1 MESVASVLVVVSVA
15 PVGLVVPVAPVV
27 RVVSV
32 ATVVSVVYEEYVE
45 LRQNVSDTN
54 KLKNIY

>member
-1 MESVASVLVVVSVA
+1 MESVASVLV
-15 PVGLVVPVAPVV
+15 
-27 RVVSV
+27 VVSV

-54 KLKNIY
+54 KLKNIF